1 MFDFL
6 SECTLRKLKGKNKN
20 KYRAKLS
27 LVSDVSRFNIFN
39 AQKRYSKLNFI
50 EYKIVT
56 LCNKK
61 FFLENLISVYGIDKT
76 KDLNNGRFFK
86 LESQNQW
93 QPCSKIEASYRTVSP
108 TISSAFYTNPT
119 PESTLMT
126 TMTSVLVK
134 TTTTKSM
141 QVHRSSCE
149 KNLSAVFET
158 SMKEFFE

>member
-1 MFDFL
+1 
-6 SECTLRKLKGKNKN
+6 LKC
-20 KYRAKLS
+20 A
-27 LVSDVSRFNIFN
+27 
-39 AQKRYSKLNFI
+39 SK
-50 EYKIVT
+50 T
-56 LCNKK
+56 

-119 PESTLMT
+119 LESTLMKT
-126 TMTSVLVK
+126 TTSVLVK
-134 TTTTKSM
+134 STTTKSM
-141 QVHRSSCE
+141 QLHRSSCE

-158 SMKEFFE
+158 LKEFFE